1 MDRLEEAGVKFK
13 CWRQIHL
20 GAKTNLKPHQPESA
34 ETIAL
39 ARMHLENQR
48 GPDLEDTCEFVYSNL
63 LLQVGRLRPKEEWAR
78 VSVSWE

>member
-39 ARMHLENQR
+39 GCILKIKGGQ
-48 GPDLEDTCEFVYSNL
+48 TW
-63 LLQVGRLRPKEEWAR
+63 KTR
-78 VSVSWE
+78 VSLSTPTSFCKWED